1 MGELLVCEFA
11 PCKAYADKLREKK
24 IKVGGRPP
32 EGELHGSCK
41 CPQWREGPCST
52 VALTSL

>member
-32 EGELHGSCK
+32 EGELHGSCN
-41 CPQWREGPCST
+41 
-52 VALTSL
+52 